1 MNLLFANDKP
11 GHYPASFYADTRDG
25 APDRAALKGAVQA
38 DVCIVGAGYT
48 GLSAALHLAE
58 AGRRVVLL
66 EAHRVGFGASGRNGG
81 QIGSGQRLE
90 VTELEKMLGKPAAR
104 RLWDLAEEA
113 KALTYDLAARAGVP
127 TYRGIAHAALK
138 PSEVAHAH
146 EMAEHLATHYGY
158 DQITP
163 LDRDGLRALIPSDRY
178 IGGDID
184 RGAGHVH
191 PLNLTLGMARLA
203 EAAGA
208 MIHENSVA
216 TGIEHGTGTQKSR
229 VLTAQGHV
237 EAEHVIL
244 AANGYLD
251 RLEPKVTAR
260 VMPLNNYIVATEPLG
275 DRVREVLT
283 ENIAAHDT
291 KFVVNYWRLHEDRLL
306 FGGGESVTYRFPR
319 DIAAKA
325 RVPMLQVY
333 PQLRDVK
340 ITHAWGGT
348 LAITLNRMPYFGRP
362 SPNCLS
368 ASGFS
373 GHGVAMAT
381 LAGKLMAQAVT
392 ATGDGF
398 DVMAS
403 VPTYPFPGGGYLRW
417 PILVAGMT
425 FYGLRDKLG
434 I

>member
-11 GHYPASFYADTRDG
+11 GHYPASFYADTRDA
-25 APDRAALKGAVQA
+25 APERAALQGAVQA

-58 AGRRVVLL
+58 AGRRVILL

-90 VTELEKMLGKPAAR
+90 VTELEKMMGKPAAR

-146 EMAEHLATHYGY
+146 EMAAYLATHYGY

-163 LDRDGLRALIPSDRY
+163 LDRDGLRALIPSERY

-208 MIHENSVA
+208 VIHETSVV

-229 VLTAQGHV
+229 VRTAQGHV

-275 DRVREVLT
+275 ERARELLT

-291 KFVVNYWRLHEDRLL
+291 KFVVNYWRLHEDRLI

-373 GHGVAMAT
+373 GHGVALAT

-398 DVMAS
+398 DAMAS

-417 PILVAGMT
+417 PFLVAGMT